1 MKTAKNIDGAANFF
15 TGPGIGRVEQVLG
28 VSHIYKAQSHQT
40 AGGLVC
46 IETTVPPGQG
56 VPLHRHSQE
65 DESFYVVSGQIMIE
79 GDDCGDDPVRLDAG
93 SFFYGPRGRVHGLRN
108 EGPDTAKLLI
118 FISPG
123 TGMEAMF
130 AGLAELT
137 RKSSAIDPA
146 AIAAVC
152 GNYGITFEGPG

>member
-1 MKTAKNIDGAANFF
+1 MENNGMKNVKNTDDVANFF
-15 TGPGIGRVEQVLG
+15 TGPGVGRAEQVLG

-56 VPLHRHSQE
+56 IPAHRHSQE
-65 DESFYVVSGQIMIE
+65 DESFYVLSGQIVIE
-79 GDDCGDDPVRLDAG
+79 GDDCGGEPVRLDAG
-93 SFFYGPRGRVHGLRN
+93 SFFYGPRGRVHGFRN
-108 EGPDTAKLLI
+108 EGAATAKLLI

-137 RKSSAIDPA
+137 RKSSVIDP
-146 AIAAVC
+146 
-152 GNYGITFEGPG
+152 